1 MRPEQRFHLGLIFHI
16 LKANPLW
23 IAALW
28 GLLHHPSPPLEALRC
43 SGKTG
48 TGLTLLCYRHWD
60 RNTWYRLHLCMIDI
74 LVRKCQVYS
83 EVSPSRPCIRGITS
97 CMFFLWF
104 CSLFI
109 PVKMLFAIKGR
120 LCPWSLLSFLLLC
133 LPLCSMVSVNSLWFD
148 THIHQPLLFHLH
160 VTSQSACWSV
170 YLINLNFN
178 TLPLFTISRFCP
190 FSGASNLLFTLGL
203 KIRII
208 SYLPLSAT
216 FNLFQSLVPSSSAIF
231 YELVS
236 SSPAP
241 SMFPPWLSYFCLVTG
256 PNLLFRFSLSWFPCI
271 KLLKL
276 DRASWDSLSGPPLP
290 PSFCFLSLL
299 PFSKMPMSP
308 HAAGPFKIPFQ
319 LQVSH

>member
-1 MRPEQRFHLGLIFHI
+1 MILFPLHTCKDALCHQRQTL
-16 LKANPLW
+16 PLVSSF
-23 IAALW
+23 LPPPVFTP
-28 GLLHHPSPPLEALRC
+28 LLYGFSQQSLVWHSHPSASTFSLAC
-43 SGKTG
+43 HFSKC
-48 TGLTLLCYRHWD
+48 LL
-60 RNTWYRLHLCMIDI
+60 I
-74 LVRKCQVYS
+74 
-83 EVSPSRPCIRGITS
+83 
-97 CMFFLWF
+97 
-104 CSLFI
+104 
-109 PVKMLFAIKGR
+109 
-120 LCPWSLLSFLLLC
+120 
-133 LPLCSMVSVNSLWFD
+133 
-148 THIHQPLLFHLH
+148 
-160 VTSQSACWSV
+160 

-256 PNLLFRFSLSWFPCI
+256 PNLLFRFSLSWFPYI